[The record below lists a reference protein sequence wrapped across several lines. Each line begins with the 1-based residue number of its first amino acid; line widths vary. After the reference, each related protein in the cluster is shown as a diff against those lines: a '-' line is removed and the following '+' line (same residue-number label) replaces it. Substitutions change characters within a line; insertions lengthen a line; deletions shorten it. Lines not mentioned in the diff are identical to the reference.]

1 MMQMAFGALSWRC
14 PPLKDKNSERK
25 MVQAAAQPEMAR
37 WPEGAN
43 SVEEAQ
49 KIRRDQENE
58 KCFWSTCC
66 TATMGAAAL
75 AGAIMLPLALMNRSQ
90 LSSVVVDDEF
100 RQIGPCYVDT
110 IYHRPSHRRVGCGKD
125 CEKDACFDEY
135 LIEFGWKDDFGPMTT
150 PAFPTIVPADIRAQ
164 VDFDCKHADQNNHD
178 NAAAQCN
185 TAWGNGVNWNGG
197 GWLPIPYDDP
207 ILGGTLNVTLNYK
220 VLSQAYTGKR
230 CDDCWCTDNG
240 GPCGRDPASCQPD
253 GGRTAGARR
262 TWGQVPRRGAQV
274 DCFVPRNGAE
284 ALPQAG
290 GRDIFHCPTPSRYNS
305 ECVRLDIIYAEL
317 TQAADDAHGFLV
329 TALVLLPVGLCMC
342 ITCCFVNAR
351 DDKLSPGCQNVFGM
365 FCCVKHVGPKPP
377 FSPDPYDDGLAE
389 ASADPSRWATGV
401 QMGAATVVPTSQGMP
416 VANASPMGMP
426 VADAMP
432 MQPAMMPV
440 ANAMPMMSA
449 QGSMP
454 VATQVKQ

>member
-1 MMQMAFGALSWRC
+1 
-14 PPLKDKNSERK
+14 

-90 LSSVVVDDEF
+90 LTSVVVDDEF

-135 LIEFGWKDDFGPMTT
+135 LVEFGWQDDFGPVST

-185 TAWGNGVNWNGG
+185 TAWGGGVNWNGG
-197 GWLPIPYDDP
+197 GWLPIH
-207 ILGGTLNVTLNYK
+207 LAAALQ
-220 VLSQAYTGKR
+220 SA
-230 CDDCWCTDNG
+230 
-240 GPCGRDPASCQPD
+240 D
-253 GGRTAGARR
+253 GA
-262 TWGQVPRRGAQV
+262 
-274 DCFVPRNGAE
+274 DKE
-284 ALPQAG
+284 A
-290 GRDIFHCPTPSRYNS
+290 D
-305 ECVRLDIIYAEL
+305 
-317 TQAADDAHGFLV
+317 
-329 TALVLLPVGLCMC
+329 LVLLAANP
-342 ITCCFVNAR
+342 
-351 DDKLSPGCQNVFGM
+351 
-365 FCCVKHVGPKPP
+365 
-377 FSPDPYDDGLAE
+377 
-389 ASADPSRWATGV
+389 
-401 QMGAATVVPTSQGMP
+401 MGAKEKDCDGRLPLHYAAWTGASDAVVRALLAAKESDSDFARAVALLKARIPTETFGEFRRI
-416 VANASPMGMP
+416 
-426 VADAMP
+426 
-432 MQPAMMPV
+432 
-440 ANAMPMMSA
+440 
-449 QGSMP
+449 
-454 VATQVKQ
+454 